1 MDGSLYFGR
10 SLLLSR
16 GVVTHGVGEVE
27 IKLNLDYLGYEFCPG
42 ETLRVSI
49 SSTDWPNVIA
59 PVKNGLVEVIDCKLT
74 LSILTSNIIKSDL
87 VTFNLKDNDVFGIIC
102 DVTRDMLNNKISVK
116 IRHSS
121 SHDTDEI
128 FVEEKYEGYLE
139 IDELTW
145 EQRLEARTIY
155 KLTGLGRDIET
166 ESKLNIIARDN
177 LQVNLY
183 LFVND
188 YISDISFNKSWRD
201 VIVRKWVGCRAL
213 CVGVT

>member
-1 MDGSLYFGR
+1 
-10 SLLLSR
+10 
-16 GVVTHGVGEVE
+16 
-27 IKLNLDYLGYEFCPG
+27 
-42 ETLRVSI
+42 
-49 SSTDWPNVIA
+49 
-59 PVKNGLVEVIDCKLT
+59 
-74 LSILTSNIIKSDL
+74 
-87 VTFNLKDNDVFGIIC
+87 
-102 DVTRDMLNNKISVK
+102 MLNNKISVK

-201 VIVRKWVGCRAL
+201 VIVRK
-213 CVGVT
+213 